1 MGQKRANIT
10 KAGAA
15 SASATARM
23 RAGVPPASRP
33 ESASAAAQVERAVTT
48 NAAPVVKRAEQAV
61 AKPALRAEVLERA
74 RRLRVWRISDFPSLP
89 PLAVAQALSR
99 LVRRGV
105 LARVAK
111 GEYIVPVN
119 GIDGTALHRLRAY
132 AERPESGGDLGRSAD
147 GAPSRPS
154 MPPVFPSGVLAA
166 HELKLTFQNTLRPVM
181 STPALRAPKRYT
193 ESGVRVVT
201 RRPPAWRELQRRE
214 GALLE
219 VLRERCIHSQF
230 APEPTAKVLARCLLE
245 KGRLARVLAVA
256 PSEPPRVRAMLGALL
271 ESSPRAKTAVR
282 PAELEAL
289 RASLNPLS
297 RFDFGRLGSLP
308 AATRWFARL
317 PAQSG

>member
-1 MGQKRANIT
+1 
-10 KAGAA
+10 
-15 SASATARM
+15 M
-23 RAGVPPASRP
+23 RAGVPSASRP
-33 ESASAAAQVERAVTT
+33 ESRPNSRPKTPSAAAQVERAVTA
-48 NAAPVVKRAEQAV
+48 NAEPVAKLAAQAV

-74 RRLRVWRISDFPSLP
+74 RRLRVWRISDFPGLP

-105 LARVAK
+105 LVRVAK
-111 GEYIVPVN
+111 GDGV
-119 GIDGTALHRLRAY
+119 DGTALHRLRAY
-132 AERPESGGDLGRSAD
+132 AERPESSGDLSRPGD
-147 GAPSRPS
+147 GAPARPS
-154 MPPVFPSGVLAA
+154 EPPVFPSGVLAA

-219 VLRERCIHSQF
+219 VLRERGIHSQF

-256 PSEPPRVRAMLGALL
+256 PSEPPRVRAMLGALI

-282 PAELEAL
+282 PADLEAL

-308 AATRWFARL
+308 TAMRWFARL

>member
-1 MGQKRANIT
+1 
-10 KAGAA
+10 
-15 SASATARM
+15 M
-23 RAGVPPASRP
+23 RAGDPAASRL
-33 ESASAAAQVERAVTT
+33 ESRPNSRPNSPSAAAQVERAVTA
-48 NAAPVVKRAEQAV
+48 NAEPVAKLAAQAV
-61 AKPALRAEVLERA
+61 VKPALRAEVLERA
-74 RRLRVWRISDFPSLP
+74 RRLRVWRISDFPGLP

-105 LARVAK
+105 LARVSK

-119 GIDGTALHRLRAY
+119 GVDGTALHRLRAY
-132 AERPESGGDLGRSAD
+132 AERPESSGDLGRSGD
-147 GAPSRPS
+147 GAPARSS
-154 MPPVFPSGVLAA
+154 EPPVFPSGVLAA

-201 RRPPAWRELQRRE
+201 RRPPAWHELERRE

-219 VLRERCIHSQF
+219 VLRERGIHSQF

-256 PSEPPRVRAMLGALL
+256 PSEPPRVRAMLGALI

-289 RASLNPLS
+289 RSSLNPLS

-308 AATRWFARL
+308 TAMRWFARL
-317 PAQSG
+317 PARSG